1 MNTGLLAIR
10 STIGADGLS
19 GSVNEKLRGRGK
31 RSEMNLKF
39 WKKEPKGIRLIEATY
54 MDAITDLCPLAREK
68 SIRRLV
74 AYVMPKSHIHKNPA
88 KDTGIQ
94 RVKYPS
100 GNE

>member
-1 MNTGLLAIR
+1 
-10 STIGADGLS
+10 
-19 GSVNEKLRGRGK
+19 
-31 RSEMNLKF
+31 MNLKF
-39 WKKEPKGIRLIEATY
+39 WKKEPAGIAKIEASY
-54 MDAITDLCPLAREK
+54 MDALTELCPLAREERIK
-68 SIRRLV
+68 RLV